1 MERIENREGNYVGM
15 MKEAKRYV
23 FSFDE
28 GDENPKRY
36 SAFEPLQQLSELVIG
51 ERYAY
56 EVEHVPTKEEGK
68 FYHNL
73 TRTARNEA
81 FKIHSIGPAPKQAT
95 MAPGQSGP
103 RKATQTEIKD
113 AREEMYRNKDIREAE
128 KDRQYRLS
136 LPYINAVALAP
147 GVLNLIANLSLNPKF
162 KENLDREGFDTI
174 FDTMLRQV
182 ESVVEKRLPAEVA
195 YNRKPEQKKDEPI
208 EAEV

>member
-1 MERIENREGNYVGM
+1 
-15 MKEAKRYV
+15 
-23 FSFDE
+23 
-28 GDENPKRY
+28 
-36 SAFEPLQQLSELVIG
+36 
-51 ERYAY
+51 
-56 EVEHVPTKEEGK
+56 
-68 FYHNL
+68 
-73 TRTARNEA
+73 
-81 FKIHSIGPAPKQAT
+81 
-95 MAPGQSGP
+95 
-103 RKATQTEIKD
+103 
-113 AREEMYRNKDIREAE
+113 MYRNKDIREAE

-162 KENLDREGFDTI
+162 KENLDREGFYTI